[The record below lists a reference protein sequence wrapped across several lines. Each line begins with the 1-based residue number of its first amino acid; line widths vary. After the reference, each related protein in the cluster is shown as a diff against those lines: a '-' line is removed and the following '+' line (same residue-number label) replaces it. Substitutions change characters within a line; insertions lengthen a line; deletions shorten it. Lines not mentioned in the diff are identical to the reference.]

1 MTYFNGKEKIHCQ
14 QPPPTPPKKKTK
26 LTSLGPF
33 QKKKILGLRC
43 MLHLLIDSTRI

>member
-1 MTYFNGKEKIHCQ
+1 MTNFNRKEKTHYKH
-14 QPPPTPPKKKTK
+14 PPLKKKPK

-43 MLHLLIDSTRI
+43 MLHLLIGSTRI